1 MAFPTSIQ
9 HLQLSSDDN
18 ASPIIPQRDHALYS
32 DGLDVLSPPS
42 SPPGFPWEQQTIQN
56 ESRLVS
62 PPVMTAFSVLGK
74 RKALVDV
81 PENSRP
87 AKKATKASTKSDG
100 KALAQMQ
107 ISLGQ
112 EVQKRCKD
120 CGMEYVAS
128 SAEDRKLHDKFHKQS
143 TEGYDVGKDFVHK
156 VRSHM
161 LFPGAKDTDSICA
174 IDCYDK
180 HHIKQRAK
188 AVLEIVQRELGA
200 VPLPENIIWDPYAR
214 GAMRPSRQAQF
225 KSYLYIRGTKCVG
238 FLLIEYIDAARYV
251 VAPNIVL
258 AKQESD
264 NEGRSA
270 LSLLKARKLVAAEA
284 AREAANRP
292 IQLAE
297 ESHPAVMGITRIW
310 TSPHHRHQDIATT
323 LLDTAV
329 LHHNQHHEAHTKFR
343 AGNIEFGSLPDWRES
358 LNELN
363 KPISLRG
370 KEDVAFSQP
379 TEAGARLARRWFGK
393 LYGWSVYTDE
403 TVERVFE
410 GRGGK
415 PGIVL
420 TKRTSSGCG

>member
-18 ASPIIPQRDHALYS
+18 TSPTTPHRDHALFS
-32 DGLDVLSPPS
+32 DGLDRALSPPS
-42 SPPGFPWEQQTIQN
+42 SPPGFPWEQHTTRN
-56 ESRLVS
+56 EPRLAS
-62 PPVMTAFSVLGK
+62 PPAITAFSVLGK

-81 PENSRP
+81 PEISRP

-200 VPLPENIIWDPYAR
+200 VALPENIIWDPHAR
-214 GAMRPSRQAQF
+214 GAMRPGRQTQF

-251 VAPNIVL
+251 VGSETVQ
-258 AKQESD
+258 AKTDQSIGGE
-264 NEGRSA
+264 SA
-270 LSLLKARKLVAAEA
+270 LALLKARKSAAAEA

-297 ESHPAVMGITRIW
+297 ESHPAVMGVSRIW

-329 LHHNQHHEAHTKFR
+329 LHHAQRHETNMELWTN
-343 AGNIEFGSLPDWRES
+343 NIQPGPLADWEES
-358 LNELN
+358 LRQLG
-363 KPISLRG
+363 KPISLKG

-403 TVERVFE
+403 TVVRVFE

-415 PGIVL
+415 PGRVL
-420 TKRTSSGCG
+420 TKRTSR